1 MFPVDLQHMFA
12 QQLVG
17 GVFHKSRGCPWGRPL
32 DSVAMV
38 FSIHTDENHVCPVE
52 RLLQTEKEGA
62 NCRGKCRVGSPFICL
77 SHLVADNEG
86 RW

>member
-17 GVFHKSRGCPWGRPL
+17 GVFHKSRGCPWGHPL
-32 DSVAMV
+32 DSVATV

-62 NCRGKCRVGSPFICL
+62 VR
-77 SHLVADNEG
+77 
-86 RW
+86 